1 MQDGMDA
8 RRRCRY
14 QRRLMPWY
22 FYLAAV
28 PAVILVGLS
37 KGGFSGLSLLSI
49 PLLALV
55 TSPIRA
61 AAIMLPILIV
71 QDVVS
76 VWAYRR
82 SFNGRIVAIMIP
94 GGILG
99 IALAAITAAYVTDA
113 IVVLGVGVIA
123 SGFVLYTWL
132 RPCGSRET
140 PRTGSVSSGVFW
152 GACSGFTSFIAN
164 AGGPPFQVHVLPQR
178 LSPPVYAG
186 TMTMVFAAINWMKV
200 AAFFAIGQVSFEN
213 FRISATLFPLAIVAT
228 MAGIWL
234 VRRVSGRLFY
244 RIIYVFT
251 ILVGL
256 KLIFDGTRNLIGS

>member
-1 MQDGMDA
+1 MTWQ
-8 RRRCRY
+8 
-14 QRRLMPWY
+14 
-22 FYLAAV
+22 FYLAAI

-82 SFNGRIVAIMIP
+82 SFNRRIVTVMIP

-99 IALAAITAAYVTDA
+99 ILVAAITAAYVTDA
-113 IVVLGVGVIA
+113 IVVLGVGLIS
-123 SGFVLYTWL
+123 SGFVLYTWV
-132 RPCGSRET
+132 RPSGSHET
-140 PRTGSVSSGVFW
+140 LRTGSIPSGVIW

-164 AGGPPFQVHVLPQR
+164 AGGPPFQVYVLPQR
-178 LSPPVYAG
+178 LSPQLYAG
-186 TMTMVFAAINWMKV
+186 TMTMVFAAINWLKV
-200 AAFFAIGQVSFEN
+200 GAFFAIGQVSLKN
-213 FRISATLFPLAIVAT
+213 FSISATLFPLAIAAT
-228 MAGIWL
+228 LAGIWL

-244 RIIYVFT
+244 RIIYALTFLIGV
-251 ILVGL
+251 
-256 KLIFDGTRNLIGS
+256 KLIFDGTRSLIGG

>member
-1 MQDGMDA
+1 MTWQ
-8 RRRCRY
+8 
-14 QRRLMPWY
+14 
-22 FYLAAV
+22 FYLAAI

-82 SFNGRIVAIMIP
+82 SFNRRIVTVMIP

-99 IALAAITAAYVTDA
+99 ILVAAITAAYVTDA
-113 IVVLGVGVIA
+113 IVVLGVGIIS
-123 SGFVLYTWL
+123 SGFVLYTWV
-132 RPCGSRET
+132 RPSGSHET
-140 PRTGSVSSGVFW
+140 LRTGSIPSGVFW

-164 AGGPPFQVHVLPQR
+164 AGGPPFQVYVLPQR
-178 LSPPVYAG
+178 LSPQLYAG
-186 TMTMVFAAINWMKV
+186 TMTMVFAAINWLKV
-200 AAFFAIGQVSFEN
+200 GAFFAIGQVSLKN
-213 FRISATLFPLAIVAT
+213 FSISATLFPLAIAAT
-228 MAGIWL
+228 LAGIWL

-244 RIIYVFT
+244 RIIYALTFLIGV
-251 ILVGL
+251 
-256 KLIFDGTRNLIGS
+256 KLIFDGTRSLIGG

>member
-1 MQDGMDA
+1 MTWQ
-8 RRRCRY
+8 
-14 QRRLMPWY
+14 
-22 FYLAAV
+22 FYLAAI

-71 QDVVS
+71 QDIVS

-82 SFNGRIVAIMIP
+82 SFDRRIVAIMIP

-99 IALAAITAAYVTDA
+99 ILIATITAAYVTDA
-113 IVVLGVGVIA
+113 IVALGVGLIA
-123 SGFVLYTWL
+123 SGFVIYTWL
-132 RPCGSRET
+132 RPSGTRPT
-140 PRTGSVSSGVFW
+140 PRPGSVPSGIFW
-152 GACSGFTSFIAN
+152 GACAGFTSFIAN
-164 AGGPPFQVHVLPQR
+164 AGGPPFQVYVLPQR
-178 LSPPVYAG
+178 LSPQLYAG
-186 TMTMVFAAINWMKV
+186 TMTMVFAAINWLKV
-200 AAFFAIGQVSFEN
+200 GAFFAIGQVSLAN
-213 FRISATLFPLAIVAT
+213 FSISATLFPLAIAAT
-228 MAGIWL
+228 LSGIWL

-251 ILVGL
+251 FLIGL
-256 KLIFDGTRNLIGS
+256 KLIFDGTRSLIGS

>member
-1 MQDGMDA
+1 MTWQ
-8 RRRCRY
+8 
-14 QRRLMPWY
+14 

-71 QDVVS
+71 QDIVS

-82 SFNGRIVAIMIP
+82 SFNRRIVAIMIP

-113 IVVLGVGVIA
+113 IVVLGVGLIA

-132 RPCGSRET
+132 RPSSTRQKPGPGSI
-140 PRTGSVSSGVFW
+140 PAGIFW

-164 AGGPPFQVHVLPQR
+164 AGGPPFQVYVLPQR
-178 LSPPVYAG
+178 LPPQIYAG
-186 TMTMVFAAINWMKV
+186 TMTMVFAAINWLKV
-200 AAFFAIGQVSFEN
+200 GAFFAIGQVSLQN
-213 FRISATLFPLAIVAT
+213 FSISATLFPLAIAAT
-228 MAGIWL
+228 LAGIWL

-244 RIIYVFT
+244 RIIYLFT
-251 ILVGL
+251 FLIGL
-256 KLIFDGTRNLIGS
+256 KLIFDGTRSLIGS

>member
-1 MQDGMDA
+1 
-8 RRRCRY
+8 
-14 QRRLMPWY
+14 MPWQ
-22 FYLAAV
+22 FYLAAI

-82 SFNGRIVAIMIP
+82 SFDTRIVAIMIP

-113 IVVLGVGVIA
+113 IVVLGVGLTA

-132 RPCGSRET
+132 FKPGARSGQGSI
-140 PRTGSVSSGVFW
+140 PAGIFW

-164 AGGPPFQVHVLPQR
+164 AGGPPFQVYVLPQR
-178 LSPPVYAG
+178 LAPQLYAG
-186 TMTMVFAAINWMKV
+186 TMTMVFAAINWLKV
-200 AAFFAIGQVSFEN
+200 AAFFAIGQVSLAN
-213 FRISATLFPLAIVAT
+213 FRISASLFPLAIAAT

-244 RIIYVFT
+244 RIVYLFT
-251 ILVGL
+251 FLVGL
-256 KLIFDGTRNLIGS
+256 KLIFDGTRSLVGS

>member
-1 MQDGMDA
+1 VDA
-8 RRRCRY
+8 AAACRY
-14 QRRLMPWY
+14 PVRTIMTWQ

-71 QDVVS
+71 QDIIS

-82 SFNGRIVAIMIP
+82 SFDRRIVAIMIP

-99 IALAAITAAYVTDA
+99 IALAAITASYVTDA
-113 IVVLGVGVIA
+113 IIVLGVGLIA

-132 RPCGSRET
+132 RPGMRERQRAGSI
-140 PRTGSVSSGVFW
+140 PAGIFW

-164 AGGPPFQVHVLPQR
+164 AGGPPFQVYVLPQR
-178 LSPPVYAG
+178 LAPQIYAG
-186 TMTMVFAAINWMKV
+186 TMTMVFAAINWLKV
-200 AAFFAIGQVSFEN
+200 GAFFAIGQVSLAN
-213 FRISATLFPLAIVAT
+213 FSISATLFPLAIVAT
-228 MAGIWL
+228 LAGIWL

-251 ILVGL
+251 YVIGL
-256 KLIFDGTRNLIGS
+256 KLIFDGTRSLIGS

>member
-1 MQDGMDA
+1 MTWQ
-8 RRRCRY
+8 
-14 QRRLMPWY
+14 
-22 FYLAAV
+22 FYLAAI

-71 QDVVS
+71 QDIVS

-82 SFNGRIVAIMIP
+82 SFNRRIVAIMIP

-99 IALAAITAAYVTDA
+99 IVLAAITATYVTDA
-113 IVVLGVGVIA
+113 IVVLGVGLIA

-132 RPCGSRET
+132 RPSGVRET
-140 PRTGSVSSGVFW
+140 LSTGSVPAGIFW

-164 AGGPPFQVHVLPQR
+164 AGGPPFQVYVLPHR
-178 LSPPVYAG
+178 LPPQIYAG
-186 TMTMVFAAINWMKV
+186 TMTMVFAAINWLKV
-200 AAFFAIGQVSFEN
+200 GAFFAIGQVSLHN
-213 FRISATLFPLAIVAT
+213 FSISATLFPLAIVAT
-228 MAGIWL
+228 LAGIWL

-251 ILVGL
+251 LVIGL
-256 KLIFDGTRNLIGS
+256 KLIFDGTRSLIGS

>member
-1 MQDGMDA
+1 MTWQ
-8 RRRCRY
+8 
-14 QRRLMPWY
+14 
-22 FYLAAV
+22 FYLAAI

-61 AAIMLPILIV
+61 AAVMLPILIV
-71 QDVVS
+71 QDIVS

-82 SFNGRIVAIMIP
+82 SFNRRIVAIMIP

-113 IVVLGVGVIA
+113 IIVLGVGLIA

-132 RPCGSRET
+132 RPSGVRET
-140 PRTGSVSSGVFW
+140 PRAGSIPAGIFW

-164 AGGPPFQVHVLPQR
+164 AGGPPFQVYVLPQR
-178 LSPPVYAG
+178 LPPQIYAG
-186 TMTMVFAAINWMKV
+186 TMTMVFAAINWLKV
-200 AAFFAIGQVSFEN
+200 AAFFAIGQVSLAN
-213 FRISATLFPLAIVAT
+213 FSISATLFPLAIVAT
-228 MAGIWL
+228 LAGIWL

-251 ILVGL
+251 FVIGL
-256 KLIFDGTRNLIGS
+256 KLIFDGTRSLIGS

>member
-22 FYLAAV
+22 FYLAAM

-94 GGILG
+94 RRHFGNCAGCDYRGLCDRRDRRARRRRHRLGLRALYLATPKRLARDATHRLGFERRILG
-99 IALAAITAAYVTDA
+99 RLLRLPQLDRQCRWPAVSGPCPAAAALAPRLCRHDDHGVCGNQLDEGRRLLCDRAGLVRKFPDFRDAVPAGDRCHYGRHLAGAAR
-113 IVVLGVGVIA
+113 
-123 SGFVLYTWL
+123 F
-132 RPCGSRET
+132 
-140 PRTGSVSSGVFW
+140 
-152 GACSGFTSFIAN
+152 
-164 AGGPPFQVHVLPQR
+164 GPAVLPDH
-178 LSPPVYAG
+178 LCVHDS
-186 TMTMVFAAINWMKV
+186 
-200 AAFFAIGQVSFEN
+200 
-213 FRISATLFPLAIVAT
+213 
-228 MAGIWL
+228 
-234 VRRVSGRLFY
+234 RRPEADLR
-244 RIIYVFT
+244 RHP
-251 ILVGL
+251 
-256 KLIFDGTRNLIGS
+256 

>member
-1 MQDGMDA
+1 MTWQ
-8 RRRCRY
+8 
-14 QRRLMPWY
+14 
-22 FYLAAV
+22 FYLAAIA
-28 PAVILVGLS
+28 AVILVGLS

-71 QDVVS
+71 QDIVS

-82 SFNGRIVAIMIP
+82 SFDRRIVAIMIP

-99 IALAAITAAYVTDA
+99 IGLAAITAAYVTDA
-113 IVVLGVGVIA
+113 IVVLGVGLIA

-132 RPCGSRET
+132 RRESGRERSGEGSI
-140 PRTGSVSSGVFW
+140 PAGLFW

-164 AGGPPFQVHVLPQR
+164 AGGPPFQVYVLPRR
-178 LSPPVYAG
+178 LSPQVYAG
-186 TMTMVFAAINWMKV
+186 TMTMVFAAINWLKV
-200 AAFFAIGQVSFEN
+200 AAFFAIGQVSLAN
-213 FRISATLFPLAIVAT
+213 FSISATLFPLAIAAT
-228 MAGIWL
+228 LAGIWL

-244 RIIYVFT
+244 RIIYLFT
-251 ILVGL
+251 FFVGL
-256 KLIFDGTRNLIGS
+256 KLVFDGTRSLIGS

>member
-1 MQDGMDA
+1 VDA
-8 RRRCRY
+8 AARCRY
-14 QRRLMPWY
+14 QRGSMTWP
-22 FYLAAV
+22 FYLAAI

-71 QDVVS
+71 QDIIS

-82 SFNGRIVAIMIP
+82 SFDKRIVAIMIP
-94 GGILG
+94 GGIFG
-99 IALAAITAAYVTDA
+99 IGLAAITAAYVTDA
-113 IVVLGVGVIA
+113 IVVLGVGLIA

-132 RPCGSRET
+132 ARQNDREHST
-140 PRTGSVSSGVFW
+140 QGSVGAGLFW

-164 AGGPPFQVHVLPQR
+164 AGGPPFQVYALPQR
-178 LSPPVYAG
+178 LSPQVYAG
-186 TMTMVFAAINWMKV
+186 TATMVFAAINWLKV
-200 AAFFAIGQVSFEN
+200 AAFFAIGQVSLEN
-213 FRISATLFPLAIVAT
+213 FSISATLFPLAIVAT

-234 VRRVSGRLFY
+234 VRRVSGRAFY
-244 RIIYVFT
+244 RIIYAFT
-251 ILVGL
+251 FLVGL
-256 KLIFDGTRNLIGS
+256 KLIYDGMRSLFGS

>member
-1 MQDGMDA
+1 
-8 RRRCRY
+8 
-14 QRRLMPWY
+14 MPWQ
-22 FYLAAV
+22 FYLAAI

-132 RPCGSRET
+132 RPSGSRET

-186 TMTMVFAAINWMKV
+186 TMTMVFAAINWMKGRRLLCDRAGLVREFPDFRDAVPAGDRCHYGRHLAGAARFGPAVLPDHLCVHVSRRPEADLRWHPQSDRKLICAGV
-200 AAFFAIGQVSFEN
+200 AAN
-213 FRISATLFPLAIVAT
+213 LFP
-228 MAGIWL
+228 
-234 VRRVSGRLFY
+234 
-244 RIIYVFT
+244 
-251 ILVGL
+251 
-256 KLIFDGTRNLIGS
+256 

>member
-14 QRRLMPWY
+14 QRRLMPWD

-49 PLLALV
+49 RLLALV

-71 QDVVS
+71 QDIVS

-82 SFNGRIVAIMIP
+82 SFNPRIVAIMIP
-94 GGILG
+94 GGLVG
-99 IALAAITAAYVTDA
+99 IVLAAITAAYVTDA
-113 IVVLGVGVIA
+113 IVVLGVGLIA

-132 RPCGSRET
+132 FKPGAGSG
-140 PRTGSVSSGVFW
+140 PGSIPSGIFW
-152 GACSGFTSFIAN
+152 GACAGFTSFIAN
-164 AGGPPFQVHVLPQR
+164 AG
-178 LSPPVYAG
+178 
-186 TMTMVFAAINWMKV
+186 
-200 AAFFAIGQVSFEN
+200 
-213 FRISATLFPLAIVAT
+213 
-228 MAGIWL
+228 
-234 VRRVSGRLFY
+234 
-244 RIIYVFT
+244 
-251 ILVGL
+251 
-256 KLIFDGTRNLIGS
+256 

>member
-1 MQDGMDA
+1 
-8 RRRCRY
+8 
-14 QRRLMPWY
+14 MPWQ

-82 SFNGRIVAIMIP
+82 SFNPRIVAIMIP

-99 IALAAITAAYVTDA
+99 IAIAAITAAYVTDA
-113 IVVLGVGVIA
+113 IVVLGVGLIA

-132 RPCGSRET
+132 FKPGARSGPGSI
-140 PRTGSVSSGVFW
+140 PAGVFW

-164 AGGPPFQVHVLPQR
+164 AGGPPFQVYVLPQR
-178 LSPPVYAG
+178 LAPQLYAG
-186 TMTMVFAAINWMKV
+186 TMTMVFAAINWLKV
-200 AAFFAIGQVSFEN
+200 AAFFAIGQVSLAN
-213 FRISATLFPLAIVAT
+213 FRISATLFPLAIAAT
-228 MAGIWL
+228 LAGIWL

-244 RIIYVFT
+244 RIVYLFT
-251 ILVGL
+251 FLVGL
-256 KLIFDGTRNLIGS
+256 KLIFDGTRSLVGS